1 MKKQTKTGK
10 ITGLGI
16 LGAISVFTIT
26 GCVSE
31 EEYLTL
37 ETKKMNLENEIV
49 TLKSKHE
56 EELVMLAAKFEEKVN
71 SAEKFK
77 TDLAESKQEAK
88 KANIELDELR
98 AEVEKLKV
106 QLQEA
111 TVKKNR
117 EEATGAN
124 IGELELKNGETF
136 LDSKISVVDP
146 AGIKISHASGLS
158 YVPYEKLPEAYVVK
172 FGFNEG
178 EANAFIK
185 AGRKKNVIFA
195 REMAKL
201 RGEKY
206 TLEDGGATVTGF
218 DDLDSKQRM
227 KIATWES
234 QIQRINDET
243 IHHSRQL
250 KGAEDYDKKE
260 RLKMKIETNQAL
272 VHDLKEKIK
281 LVLSGRPVH

>member
-185 AGRKKNVIFA
+185 AGRKK
-195 REMAKL
+195 
-201 RGEKY
+201 
-206 TLEDGGATVTGF
+206 T
-218 DDLDSKQRM
+218 
-227 KIATWES
+227 
-234 QIQRINDET
+234 
-243 IHHSRQL
+243 
-250 KGAEDYDKKE
+250 
-260 RLKMKIETNQAL
+260 
-272 VHDLKEKIK
+272 
-281 LVLSGRPVH
+281 